1 MDEGIDTRNGIKKPN
16 QQFWMACP
24 LSWMQIC
31 LLGSFCLKKNGPM
44 LQPPQCDPT
53 SKYQHH
59 PKRGGC
65 FPVRRST
72 AAVRQPASVV
82 GSPQVKDSR

>member
-24 LSWMQIC
+24 LSWMQMC

-59 PKRGGC
+59 PKR
-65 FPVRRST
+65 
-72 AAVRQPASVV
+72 
-82 GSPQVKDSR
+82 